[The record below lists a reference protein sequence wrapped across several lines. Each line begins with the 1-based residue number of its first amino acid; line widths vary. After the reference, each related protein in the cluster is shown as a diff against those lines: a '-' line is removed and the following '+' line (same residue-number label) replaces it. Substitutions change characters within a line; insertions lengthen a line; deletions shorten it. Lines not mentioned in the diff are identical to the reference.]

1 MSEDGTRACDRLA
14 RQQLRPHTSRV
25 FTGARRWLWQEFCDP
40 PTRPIR
46 RRAAAARRA
55 CRASLWH
62 LGPKIMEV
70 DAFVL
75 AHRVH
80 DIREVH
86 PPNWCFSAV
95 ERANKPLPSKK
106 SEEGDSLRRTLL
118 QRGGFRDIDRWLTKT
133 RIGTGAKRDDVLDAC
148 AVAIA
153 ARERCRQRWI
163 TDAGY
168 ARPADADLVLAA
180 FVGRRAGDWFIGP
193 IGFVRDIARWH
204 HGERAGAPGRL
215 GLWRLR
221 DRRARQQGENGDRKQ
236 SYLVQG

>member
-1 MSEDGTRACDRLA
+1 VRALGLDGFSKGWVAVFLDGDRQTISFHADIADALVRPFDRAGIDIPIGMSEDGTRACDRLA
-14 RQQLRPHTSRV
+14 REKLRPHTSRV

-40 PTRPIR
+40 DKANIEAR
-46 RRAAAARRA
+46 RRGQTRVSRQ
-55 CRASLWH
+55 LWY

-86 PPNWCFSAV
+86 PELVFLRLN
-95 ERANKPLPSKK
+95 ANKPLPSKK

-153 ARERCRQRWI
+153 AREP
-163 TDAGY
+163 AGS
-168 ARPADADLVLAA
+168 
-180 FVGRRAGDWFIGP
+180 VGSPPPDKHGLPMQIWF
-193 IGFVRDIARWH
+193 
-204 HGERAGAPGRL
+204 
-215 GLWRLR
+215 
-221 DRRARQQGENGDRKQ
+221 
-236 SYLVQG
+236 

>member
-1 MSEDGTRACDRLA
+1 MALA
-14 RQQLRPHTSRV
+14 GVLRPRQ
-25 FTGARRWLWQEFCDP
+25 G
-40 PTRPIR
+40 
-46 RRAAAARRA
+46 
-55 CRASLWH
+55 

-86 PPNWCFSAV
+86 PELVFLRLN
-95 ERANKPLPSKK
+95 ANKPLPSKK

-148 AVAIA
+148 GDCC
-153 ARERCRQRWI
+153 ARTCRQRWI

-204 HGERAGAPGRL
+204 HCERAGAPSRL

-236 SYLVQG
+236 SDLVQG